1 MSSPGS
7 SRRLTR
13 SSVRRCLA
21 GDVDEPADRGL
32 EQTSAGISAHQRD
45 GLSSDPGSE
54 SDVDTVPVHE
64 LDSTYAD
71 ATDDS
76 AAEEYDRVTS
86 VRVTQLRH
94 DTKTCSLWLYNVVWQ
109 PNCT

>member
-21 GDVDEPADRGL
+21 GDADEPADCGL
-32 EQTSAGISAHQRD
+32 KQTSAGISAHQRD

-54 SDVDTVPVHE
+54 SEADTVPVHE
-64 LDSTYAD
+64 LDSTVANQP
-71 ATDDS
+71 S
-76 AAEEYDRVTS
+76 GMLGS
-86 VRVTQLRH
+86 VRLFFGFKSSRT
-94 DTKTCSLWLYNVVWQ
+94 S
-109 PNCT
+109 